1 MAEQEGSGLQVLLHT
16 LQNSSDKASI
26 LAILQVLSDLL
37 SVGTDRRI
45 YYMIDKG
52 GSEALLQT
60 LVDTARSASPDYDI
74 LLPLFRL
81 MAKVGL
87 RDKKF
92 GQKALE
98 LEALDVTL
106 ILARKNLSH
115 SQNLLHCLWAM
126 RVFASSVTTGAMLGI
141 NGAMELLFKVISP
154 YTRKH
159 TRTIRYPG
167 CCVMDGKITL
177 VALTSSCFQANLLV
191 PSFLQM
197 YSDYAPY

>member
-1 MAEQEGSGLQVLLHT
+1 
-16 LQNSSDKASI
+16 NSSDKASI

-45 YYMIDKG
+45 HYMINKG

-60 LVDTARSASPDYDI
+60 LVDTARSESPDYDI

-106 ILARKNLSH
+106 ILVRKNLSH
-115 SQNLLHCLWAM
+115 SQNLLHCLWAL
-126 RVFASSVTTGAMLGI
+126 RVFASRVTIGAMLGI
-141 NGAMELLFKVISP
+141 NGAMELLFKVIPP

-159 TRTIRYPG
+159 TRTIRNFQKKNAKLRTEQPQRSG
-167 CCVMDGKITL
+167 L
-177 VALTSSCFQANLLV
+177 FSSLSNAGAIDL
-191 PSFLQM
+191 
-197 YSDYAPY
+197 